1 MDRTAAARDIVSASA
16 SRLCLDMR
24 FLTRAVL
31 SLSTDVEEGEGAPRC
46 DGRTVTFRADTVLE
60 SFREDPNS
68 VTRDLAHC
76 VLHCV
81 LGHTSPANTPE
92 TDLAE
97 DMLVEYVLDCLDTP
111 HTSVPGRD
119 DRVFVCERLF
129 GKAGAPA
136 VDLLSAVV
144 AETSRWQLD
153 LHRRMFV
160 RDDHS
165 ARSGT
170 DDATWRELSQQV
182 MAEVEGFVRDDEGRT
197 TALMHILRIRNRRRY
212 DYRSFLRKFMTRRTT
227 VRESQ
232 TEFDP
237 IYYTYGLSRY
247 GNLPLI
253 DSLEQSDTAMVD
265 EFVIAVDTSGSTMRG
280 PVVRFLEEAFDVLR
294 QTGVDRRGQGVQ
306 PPRDPVRRPGQV
318 GRRGEERGGPE
329 EAGEGVRAEGR
340 REHRLQAGVRLR
352 GPAHRGGR
360 VQEPE
365 GPDVLHRRAGHVPHQ
380 APGLRRG
387 VRVLRRQIHG
397 ARGAALGHEDR
408 GQDGGP
414 HGGCAH
420 GFPGSVTLTFLTG
433 SHR

>member
-81 LGHTSPANTPE
+81 LGHTSPANSPE

-170 DDATWRELSQQV
+170 DDAAWRELSQQV

-197 TALMHILRIRNRRRY
+197 AALMRILRIRNRRRY

-227 VRESQ
+227 VHESQ

-294 QTGVDRRGQGVQ
+294 QTGVGRDSNLHVIQCDDQVRSDDVVRSEGDLRRLVKGFELKGGGNTDFRPVFDYVDRLIEEGGFRNLRGLMYFTDGQGTYPTRRPAYDVAFVFCDDRYMVHEV
-306 PPRDPVRRPGQV
+306 PPWAMRIVVRTEDLMADAPGDSRDP
-318 GRRGEERGGPE
+318 
-329 EAGEGVRAEGR
+329 
-340 REHRLQAGVRLR
+340 
-352 GPAHRGGR
+352 
-360 VQEPE
+360 
-365 GPDVLHRRAGHVPHQ
+365 
-380 APGLRRG
+380 
-387 VRVLRRQIHG
+387 
-397 ARGAALGHEDR
+397 
-408 GQDGGP
+408 
-414 HGGCAH
+414 
-420 GFPGSVTLTFLTG
+420 
-433 SHR
+433 

>member
-60 SFREDPNS
+60 SFMEDPNS

-81 LGHTSPANTPE
+81 LGHTSPANSPE

-170 DDATWRELSQQV
+170 DDAAWRELSQQV

-212 DYRSFLRKFMTRRTT
+212 DYRSFLRKFMTRRNT

-294 QTGVDRRGQGVQ
+294 QTGVGRESNLHVIQCDDQVRSDDVVRSEGDLRRLVRGFELKGGGNTDFRPVFDYVDRLIEEGGFRNLRGLMYFTDGQGTY
-306 PPRDPVRRPGQV
+306 PTRRPAYDVAFVFCDDRYQELEV
-318 GRRGEERGGPE
+318 PPWAMRIV
-329 EAGEGVRAEGR
+329 VRTEDLMA
-340 REHRLQAGVRLR
+340 
-352 GPAHRGGR
+352 
-360 VQEPE
+360 
-365 GPDVLHRRAGHVPHQ
+365 D
-380 APGLRRG
+380 APGDSRDL
-387 VRVLRRQIHG
+387 
-397 ARGAALGHEDR
+397 
-408 GQDGGP
+408 
-414 HGGCAH
+414 
-420 GFPGSVTLTFLTG
+420 
-433 SHR
+433 

>member
-1 MDRTAAARDIVSASA
+1 MDRTDAARDIVSASA

-46 DGRTVTFRADTVLE
+46 DGRTVIFYADTVIG

-81 LGHTSPANTPE
+81 LGHSSPANPPE
-92 TDLAE
+92 ADLAE

-119 DRVFVCERLF
+119 DRMFVCQRLF
-129 GKAGAPA
+129 AKAGAPA
-136 VDLLSAVV
+136 PDLLSQTV
-144 AETSRWQLD
+144 AGTSHWQMD

-165 ARSGT
+165 SRPGADG
-170 DDATWRELSQQV
+170 DVWRELSQQV
-182 MAEVEGFVRDDEGRT
+182 MVEIEGFIKDDEGRT
-197 TALMHILRIRNRRRY
+197 SALMHILRIRNRRRY
-212 DYRSFLRKFMTRRTT
+212 DYRSFLRKFMVSRTT

-237 IYYTYGLSRY
+237 IYYTYGRSHY

-253 DSLEQSDTAMVD
+253 DSLEQSDSGTVE
-265 EFVIAVDTSGSTMRG
+265 EFVIAVDTSRSTMKG

-294 QTGVDRRGQGVQ
+294 QTGIGRDANLHVIQCDDQVRSDDVVRSEGDLRRLVSGFELKGGGNTDFRPVFDYVDRLVEEGGFRNLRGLMYFTDGQGTY
-306 PPRDPVRRPGQV
+306 PTRRPSYDV
-318 GRRGEERGGPE
+318 AFVFCDDRY
-329 EAGEGVRAEGR
+329 
-340 REHRLQAGVRLR
+340 REHEVPPWAMRIVVRTEDLM
-352 GPAHRGGR
+352 GGAS
-360 VQEPE
+360 EP
-365 GPDVLHRRAGHVPHQ
+365 
-380 APGLRRG
+380 
-387 VRVLRRQIHG
+387 
-397 ARGAALGHEDR
+397 
-408 GQDGGP
+408 
-414 HGGCAH
+414 
-420 GFPGSVTLTFLTG
+420 S
-433 SHR
+433 

>member
-46 DGRTVTFRADTVLE
+46 DGRTITFRADTVLE
-60 SFREDPNS
+60 SFMEDPNS

-81 LGHTSPANTPE
+81 LGHTSPANSPE

-97 DMLVEYVLDCLDTP
+97 DMLVEYVLDCLDTS

-170 DDATWRELSQQV
+170 DDAAWRELSQQV

-294 QTGVDRRGQGVQ
+294 QTGVGRESNLHVIQCDDQVRSDDVVRSEGDLRRLVRGFELKGGGNTDFRPVFDYVDRLIEEGGFRNLRGLMYFTDGQGTY
-306 PPRDPVRRPGQV
+306 PTRRPAYDVAFVFCDDRYQELEV
-318 GRRGEERGGPE
+318 PPWAMRIV
-329 EAGEGVRAEGR
+329 VRTEDLMA
-340 REHRLQAGVRLR
+340 
-352 GPAHRGGR
+352 
-360 VQEPE
+360 
-365 GPDVLHRRAGHVPHQ
+365 D
-380 APGLRRG
+380 APGDSRDL
-387 VRVLRRQIHG
+387 
-397 ARGAALGHEDR
+397 
-408 GQDGGP
+408 
-414 HGGCAH
+414 
-420 GFPGSVTLTFLTG
+420 
-433 SHR
+433 

>member
-170 DDATWRELSQQV
+170 DDAAWRELSQQV

-212 DYRSFLRKFMTRRTT
+212 DYRSFLRKFMTRRNT

-294 QTGVDRRGQGVQ
+294 QTGVGRESNLHVIQCDDQVRSDDVVRSEGDLRRLVRGFELKGGGNTDFRPVFDYVDRLIEEGGFRNLRGLMYFTDGQGTY
-306 PPRDPVRRPGQV
+306 PTRRPAYDVAFVFCDDRYQELEV
-318 GRRGEERGGPE
+318 PPWAMRIV
-329 EAGEGVRAEGR
+329 VRTEDLMA
-340 REHRLQAGVRLR
+340 
-352 GPAHRGGR
+352 
-360 VQEPE
+360 
-365 GPDVLHRRAGHVPHQ
+365 D
-380 APGLRRG
+380 APGDSRDL
-387 VRVLRRQIHG
+387 
-397 ARGAALGHEDR
+397 
-408 GQDGGP
+408 
-414 HGGCAH
+414 
-420 GFPGSVTLTFLTG
+420 
-433 SHR
+433 

>member
-170 DDATWRELSQQV
+170 DDAAWRELSQQV
-182 MAEVEGFVRDDEGRT
+182 MAEVEGFVRDDEGWT

-237 IYYTYGLSRY
+237 IYYTYGLSHY

-294 QTGVDRRGQGVQ
+294 QTGVGRDSNLHVIQCDDQVRSDDVVRSEGDLRRLVKGFELKGGGNTDFRPVFDYVDRLIEEGGFRNLRGLMYFTDGQGTYPTRRPSYDVAFVFCDDRYREHEV
-306 PPRDPVRRPGQV
+306 PPWAMRIVVRTEDLMADAPGDSRDP
-318 GRRGEERGGPE
+318 
-329 EAGEGVRAEGR
+329 
-340 REHRLQAGVRLR
+340 
-352 GPAHRGGR
+352 
-360 VQEPE
+360 
-365 GPDVLHRRAGHVPHQ
+365 
-380 APGLRRG
+380 
-387 VRVLRRQIHG
+387 
-397 ARGAALGHEDR
+397 
-408 GQDGGP
+408 
-414 HGGCAH
+414 
-420 GFPGSVTLTFLTG
+420 
-433 SHR
+433 

>member
-170 DDATWRELSQQV
+170 DDAAWRELSQQV

-212 DYRSFLRKFMTRRTT
+212 DYRSFLRKFMTRRNT

-294 QTGVDRRGQGVQ
+294 QTGVGRESNLHVIQCDDQVRSDDVVRSERDLRRLVRGFELKGGGNTDFRPVFDYVDRLIEEGGFRNLRGLMYFTDGQGTY
-306 PPRDPVRRPGQV
+306 PTRRPAYDVAFVFCDDRYQELEV
-318 GRRGEERGGPE
+318 PPWAMRIV
-329 EAGEGVRAEGR
+329 VRTEDLMA
-340 REHRLQAGVRLR
+340 
-352 GPAHRGGR
+352 
-360 VQEPE
+360 
-365 GPDVLHRRAGHVPHQ
+365 D
-380 APGLRRG
+380 APGDSRDL
-387 VRVLRRQIHG
+387 
-397 ARGAALGHEDR
+397 
-408 GQDGGP
+408 
-414 HGGCAH
+414 
-420 GFPGSVTLTFLTG
+420 
-433 SHR
+433 

>member
-1 MDRTAAARDIVSASA
+1 MDRIETASDIVSSSA

-31 SLSTDVEEGEGAPRC
+31 SLRTTVVDGEGMPGC
-46 DGRTVTFRADTVLE
+46 DGSTVVFHAETVLR

-76 VLHCV
+76 VLHRI
-81 LGHTSPANTPE
+81 LGHDSP
-92 TDLAE
+92 D
-97 DMLVEYVLDCLDTP
+97 
-111 HTSVPGRD
+111 SRD

-129 GKAGAPA
+129 AKASAPA
-136 VDLLSAVV
+136 VDLLSATV
-144 AETSRWQLD
+144 EGTSKWQLD

-165 ARSGT
+165 VRRPIDEALWS
-170 DDATWRELSQQV
+170 ELSQQV
-182 MAEVEGFVRDDEGRT
+182 MAEVEGFVRDDDGRT
-197 TALMHILRIRNRRRY
+197 SALMRILRIRNRRRY

-253 DSLEQSDTAMVD
+253 DSLEQSDSGTVD

-294 QTGVDRRGQGVQ
+294 QTGVGRDSNLHVIQCDDMVRSDDVVRSEGDLRRLVSGFELKGGGGTDFRPVFDYVDRLIDEGGFRNLRGLMYFTDGYGTY
-306 PPRDPVRRPGQV
+306 PSRRPAYDVAFVFCDDGYAEHDVPPWAMRIVVRTEDLMQ
-318 GRRGEERGGPE
+318 G
-329 EAGEGVRAEGR
+329 GEGSGSAE
-340 REHRLQAGVRLR
+340 Q
-352 GPAHRGGR
+352 
-360 VQEPE
+360 
-365 GPDVLHRRAGHVPHQ
+365 DVP
-380 APGLRRG
+380 
-387 VRVLRRQIHG
+387 
-397 ARGAALGHEDR
+397 
-408 GQDGGP
+408 
-414 HGGCAH
+414 
-420 GFPGSVTLTFLTG
+420 
-433 SHR
+433 

>member
-60 SFREDPNS
+60 SFMEDPNS

-170 DDATWRELSQQV
+170 DDAAWRELSQQV

-237 IYYTYGLSRY
+237 IYYTYGLSHY

-294 QTGVDRRGQGVQ
+294 QTGVGRDSNLHVIQCDDQVRSDDVVRSEGDLRRLVKGFELKGGGNTDFRPVFDYVDRLIEEGGFRNLRGLMYFTDGQGTYPTRRPSYDVAFVFCDDRYREHEV
-306 PPRDPVRRPGQV
+306 PPWAMRIVVRTEDLMADAPGDSRDP
-318 GRRGEERGGPE
+318 
-329 EAGEGVRAEGR
+329 
-340 REHRLQAGVRLR
+340 
-352 GPAHRGGR
+352 
-360 VQEPE
+360 
-365 GPDVLHRRAGHVPHQ
+365 
-380 APGLRRG
+380 
-387 VRVLRRQIHG
+387 
-397 ARGAALGHEDR
+397 
-408 GQDGGP
+408 
-414 HGGCAH
+414 
-420 GFPGSVTLTFLTG
+420 
-433 SHR
+433 

>member
-1 MDRTAAARDIVSASA
+1 MDRTAAARDIVSAST

-170 DDATWRELSQQV
+170 DDAAWRELSQQV

-237 IYYTYGLSRY
+237 IYYTYGLSHY

-294 QTGVDRRGQGVQ
+294 QTGVGRDSNLHVIQCDDQVRSDDVVRSEGDLRRLVKGFELKGGGNTDFRPVFDYVDRLIEEGGFRNLRGLMYFTDGQGTYPTRRPSYDVAFVFCDDRYREHEV
-306 PPRDPVRRPGQV
+306 PPWAMRIVVRTEDLMADAPGDSRDP
-318 GRRGEERGGPE
+318 
-329 EAGEGVRAEGR
+329 
-340 REHRLQAGVRLR
+340 
-352 GPAHRGGR
+352 
-360 VQEPE
+360 
-365 GPDVLHRRAGHVPHQ
+365 
-380 APGLRRG
+380 
-387 VRVLRRQIHG
+387 
-397 ARGAALGHEDR
+397 
-408 GQDGGP
+408 
-414 HGGCAH
+414 
-420 GFPGSVTLTFLTG
+420 
-433 SHR
+433 

>member
-60 SFREDPNS
+60 SFMEDPNS

-81 LGHTSPANTPE
+81 LGHTSPANSPE

-170 DDATWRELSQQV
+170 DDAAWRELSQQV

-294 QTGVDRRGQGVQ
+294 QTGVGRDSNLHVIQCDDQVRSDDVVRSEGDLRRLVKGFELKGGGNTDFRPVFDYVDRLIEEGGFRNLKGLMYFTDGQGTY
-306 PPRDPVRRPGQV
+306 PTRRPAYDVAFVFCDDRYQEHEV
-318 GRRGEERGGPE
+318 PPWAMRIV
-329 EAGEGVRAEGR
+329 VRTEDLMA
-340 REHRLQAGVRLR
+340 
-352 GPAHRGGR
+352 
-360 VQEPE
+360 
-365 GPDVLHRRAGHVPHQ
+365 D
-380 APGLRRG
+380 APGDSPER
-387 VRVLRRQIHG
+387 
-397 ARGAALGHEDR
+397 
-408 GQDGGP
+408 
-414 HGGCAH
+414 
-420 GFPGSVTLTFLTG
+420 
-433 SHR
+433 

>member
-60 SFREDPNS
+60 SFMEDPNS

-81 LGHTSPANTPE
+81 LGHTSPANSPE

-111 HTSVPGRD
+111 HTSVPGWD

-170 DDATWRELSQQV
+170 DDAAWRELSQQV

-197 TALMHILRIRNRRRY
+197 TALMYILRIRNRRRY

-294 QTGVDRRGQGVQ
+294 QTGVGRDSNLHVIQCDDQVRSDDVVRSEGDLRRLVKGFELKGGGNTDFRPVFDYVDRLIEEGGFRNLRGLMYFTDGQGTY
-306 PPRDPVRRPGQV
+306 PTRRPAYDVAFVFCDDRYQELEV
-318 GRRGEERGGPE
+318 PPWAMRIV
-329 EAGEGVRAEGR
+329 VRTEDLMA
-340 REHRLQAGVRLR
+340 
-352 GPAHRGGR
+352 
-360 VQEPE
+360 
-365 GPDVLHRRAGHVPHQ
+365 D
-380 APGLRRG
+380 APGDSRDL
-387 VRVLRRQIHG
+387 
-397 ARGAALGHEDR
+397 
-408 GQDGGP
+408 
-414 HGGCAH
+414 
-420 GFPGSVTLTFLTG
+420 
-433 SHR
+433 

>member
-46 DGRTVTFRADTVLE
+46 DGRTVVFRADTVLE

-170 DDATWRELSQQV
+170 DDAAWRELSQQV

-197 TALMHILRIRNRRRY
+197 TALMQILRIRNRRRY

-237 IYYTYGLSRY
+237 IYYTYGLSHY

-294 QTGVDRRGQGVQ
+294 QTGVGRDSNLHVIQCDDQVRSDDVVRSEGDLRRLVKGFELKGGGNTDFRPVFDYVDRLIEEGGFRNLRGLMYFTDGQGMYPTRRPSYDVAFVFCDDRYREHEV
-306 PPRDPVRRPGQV
+306 PPWAMRIVVRTEDLMADAPGDSRDP
-318 GRRGEERGGPE
+318 
-329 EAGEGVRAEGR
+329 
-340 REHRLQAGVRLR
+340 
-352 GPAHRGGR
+352 
-360 VQEPE
+360 
-365 GPDVLHRRAGHVPHQ
+365 
-380 APGLRRG
+380 
-387 VRVLRRQIHG
+387 
-397 ARGAALGHEDR
+397 
-408 GQDGGP
+408 
-414 HGGCAH
+414 
-420 GFPGSVTLTFLTG
+420 
-433 SHR
+433 

>member
-1 MDRTAAARDIVSASA
+1 M
-16 SRLCLDMR
+16 
-24 FLTRAVL
+24 
-31 SLSTDVEEGEGAPRC
+31 
-46 DGRTVTFRADTVLE
+46 
-60 SFREDPNS
+60 EDPNS

-170 DDATWRELSQQV
+170 DDAAWRELSQQV

-237 IYYTYGLSRY
+237 IYYTYGLSHY

-294 QTGVDRRGQGVQ
+294 QTGVGRDSNLHVIQCDDQVRSDDVVRSEGDLRRLVKGFELKGGGNTDFRPVFDYVDRLIEEGGFRNLRGLMYFTDGQGTYPTRRPSYDVAFVFCDDRYREHEV
-306 PPRDPVRRPGQV
+306 PPWAMRIVVRTEDLMADAPGDSRDP
-318 GRRGEERGGPE
+318 
-329 EAGEGVRAEGR
+329 
-340 REHRLQAGVRLR
+340 
-352 GPAHRGGR
+352 
-360 VQEPE
+360 
-365 GPDVLHRRAGHVPHQ
+365 
-380 APGLRRG
+380 
-387 VRVLRRQIHG
+387 
-397 ARGAALGHEDR
+397 
-408 GQDGGP
+408 
-414 HGGCAH
+414 
-420 GFPGSVTLTFLTG
+420 
-433 SHR
+433 

>member
-60 SFREDPNS
+60 SFMEDPNS

-81 LGHTSPANTPE
+81 LGHTSPSNTPE

-170 DDATWRELSQQV
+170 DDVAWRELSQQV

-294 QTGVDRRGQGVQ
+294 QTGVGRDSNLHVIQCDDQVRSDDVVRSEGDLRRLVKGFELKGGGNTDFRPVFDYVDRLIEEGGFRNLKGLMYFTDGQGTY
-306 PPRDPVRRPGQV
+306 PTRRPAYDVAFVFCDDRYQEHEV
-318 GRRGEERGGPE
+318 PPWAMRIV
-329 EAGEGVRAEGR
+329 VRTEDLMA
-340 REHRLQAGVRLR
+340 
-352 GPAHRGGR
+352 
-360 VQEPE
+360 
-365 GPDVLHRRAGHVPHQ
+365 D
-380 APGLRRG
+380 APGDSPER
-387 VRVLRRQIHG
+387 
-397 ARGAALGHEDR
+397 
-408 GQDGGP
+408 
-414 HGGCAH
+414 
-420 GFPGSVTLTFLTG
+420 
-433 SHR
+433 